1 MIFSFARLFF
11 FLVSSSLAGFIQRH
25 PSQKAACPCKRYFSI
40 NRVLTYFQVYIVA
53 VKGSFINLTLNYPQ
67 VAMAMVLMSVQRRL
81 YNSYLEVENDCLAFL
96 DPPHHDIVDAVVN
109 DVDAGGG
116 K

>member
-1 MIFSFARLFF
+1 
-11 FLVSSSLAGFIQRH
+11 
-25 PSQKAACPCKRYFSI
+25 
-40 NRVLTYFQVYIVA
+40 
-53 VKGSFINLTLNYPQ
+53 
-67 VAMAMVLMSVQRRL
+67 MAMVLMSVQRRL